1 VTTSS
6 DVKIDDLNDLT
17 LYQIQKLVVNL
28 KHDLIAAKQD
38 HQKALDDLDELHQA
52 SEARKARQVLRE
64 AETKVVAW
72 KNVSA
77 DLVGQLLIA
86 QNRLMQHQIGISPDV
101 DNVLAN
107 YHGLLNL
114 P

>member
-17 LYQIQKLVVNL
+17 LYQIQKLVVDL

-38 HQKALDDLDELHQA
+38 HKKALDDLDELHQA

>member
-1 VTTSS
+1 MNK
-6 DVKIDDLNDLT
+6 DVKINDLNDLT
-17 LYQIQKLVVNL
+17 LYQIQQLVVNL
-28 KHDLIAAKQD
+28 KHDLVAAKQD

-52 SEARKARQVLRE
+52 SAARKARQVLRD

-77 DLVGQLLIA
+77 ELVEQLLIA

-107 YHGLLNL
+107 YHGLLSL
-114 P
+114 G